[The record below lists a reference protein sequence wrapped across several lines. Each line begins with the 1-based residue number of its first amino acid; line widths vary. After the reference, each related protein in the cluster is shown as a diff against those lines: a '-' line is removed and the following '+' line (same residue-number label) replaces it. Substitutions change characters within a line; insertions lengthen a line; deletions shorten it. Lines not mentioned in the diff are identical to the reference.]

1 MRKENLVMGG
11 LNHYVQREL
20 TKVRWKPFLLGL
32 GLWFHDGMLVW
43 RLQYQ
48 GSKSL
53 TPKKGGK
60 VEEGKERDKGE
71 RRG

>member
-1 MRKENLVMGG
+1 M
-11 LNHYVQREL
+11 QRGL

-32 GLWFHDGMLVW
+32 GLWFHGRMLVW
-43 RLQYQ
+43 CLQNQ

-53 TPKKGGK
+53 APKKGGK

-71 RRG
+71 RKGREKKKGEFS